1 MVVFLHVLDVRVQ
14 ARAQQAAFQPCG
26 KGISGQASWLSLAA
40 FGGALKDGR
49 PVNMTS
55 SPGTGAIAA
64 CTVLSNVSNS
74 TSLTATSQAGEA
86 SSQKCFVAGLPGSLK
101 L

>member
-1 MVVFLHVLDVRVQ
+1 VRPPPS
-14 ARAQQAAFQPCG
+14 QQEAFQPLG
-26 KGISGQASWLSLAA
+26 KGISGQARALSLAA
-40 FGGALKDGR
+40 FGGALKDGKA
-49 PVNMTS
+49 VDMKS

-64 CTVLSNVSNS
+64 CTVLSNISNS
-74 TSLTATSQAGEA
+74 TSLTATLPGWEA